1 MKTRIEFLE
10 AVKKLANLKDLRQ
23 ADTVTRTVV
32 ALTKLIIGEEL
43 SEKIAQKMTP
53 EFREGWD
60 SVSMKYLIMMKRG
73 GFTLNTRRDF
83 LEALKGLAYLK
94 DLKQADTVARG
105 VISLMKLVIGE
116 ELSRQIAEASPPD
129 LREGWESIRT
139 AEPDAFARDELL
151 FEKGE
156 VGEG

>member
-43 SEKIAQKMTP
+43 SQKIAEQITP
-53 EFREGWD
+53 EFREGWE

-73 GFTLNTRRDF
+73 GFTLNTRKEF

-94 DLKQADTVARG
+94 DLKQADTVARV
-105 VISLMKLVIGE
+105 VISLTKLVIGE
-116 ELSRQIAEASPPD
+116 ELSREIAQVSPAD
-129 LREGWESIRT
+129 LREGWESIPT
-139 AEPDAFARDELL
+139 AQLDAFARDELL

-156 VGEG
+156 VGEE

>member
-23 ADTVTRTVV
+23 ADTVSRTVI

-43 SEKIAQKMTP
+43 SQKIAEKMTP
-53 EFREGWD
+53 EFREGWE

-94 DLKQADTVARG
+94 DMKQADTVARA
-105 VISLMKLVIGE
+105 VISLTKLVIGE
-116 ELSRQIAEASPPD
+116 ELSREIAQVSPPD
-129 LREGWESIRT
+129 LREGWESIR
-139 AEPDAFARDELL
+139 AADLDSFARDELL

-156 VGEG
+156 VPEE